1 MHNEKWDYRNV
12 LLLFIKF
19 INYFNNINKKKLIY
33 LNIINLNVSNC

>member
-12 LLLFIKF
+12 LLLFI
-19 INYFNNINKKKLIY
+19 NNFNNIDKKKLIY